1 MPSMAADN
9 DLTHMLKGVEQRY
22 NSART
27 LKVMFSQTYQQ
38 GGGRRTENGEL
49 LLRKPGR
56 MRWTYANPAGKLF
69 ISDGKNVFLYSPATN
84 RVDKIKLKEAD
95 DMRAPLAFLLGK
107 LDFSRDFKDFE
118 SKKDNGNTVVTALPK
133 SDKLPYA
140 KVNFTVSPGLE
151 IRRLVVNGQD
161 QSMLEFQFSEEK
173 LNPALDEKNF
183 RFEPPKGAEIVDTTG
198 QK

>member
-1 MPSMAADN
+1 MAADN
-9 DLTHMLKGVEQRY
+9 DLTRLLKGVEERY
-22 NSART
+22 NKART
-27 LKVMFSQTYQQ
+27 LKVLFSQGYQQ
-38 GGGRRTENGEL
+38 GSGRRVENGEL
-49 LLRKPGR
+49 LLRKPGK

-118 SKKDNGNTVVTALPK
+118 ATKDGGNTIVSAMPK

-140 KVNFTVSPGLE
+140 KVNFTVSPGLGDPPPGCQRARS
-151 IRRLVVNGQD
+151 IRARISICGRKAESGARRQ
-161 QSMLEFQFSEEK
+161 
-173 LNPALDEKNF
+173 NF
-183 RFEPPKGAEIVDTTG
+183 PISAA
-198 QK
+198 

>member
-1 MPSMAADN
+1 MAADS
-9 DLTHMLKGVEQRY
+9 DLTRLLKGVEERY
-22 NSART
+22 NKART
-27 LKVMFSQTYQQ
+27 LKVLFSQGYQQ
-38 GGGRRTENGEL
+38 GAGRRIENGEL
-49 LLRKPGR
+49 LLRKPGK

-107 LDFSRDFKDFE
+107 LDFGRDFKDFE
-118 SKKDNGNTVVTALPK
+118 AKKENGDTVVSAMPK

-151 IRRLVVNGQD
+151 IRRLIVNGQD
-161 QSMLEFQFSEEK
+161 QSVLEFQFSNEK
-173 LNPALDEKNF
+173 LNPPLDDKTF
-183 RFEPPKGAEIVDTTG
+183 HFEPPKGAEIIDATG

>member
-1 MPSMAADN
+1 MAADN
-9 DLTHMLKGVEQRY
+9 DLTRLLKGVEERY
-22 NSART
+22 NKART
-27 LKVMFSQTYQQ
+27 LKVLFSQGYQQ
-38 GGGRRTENGEL
+38 GSGRRVENGEL
-49 LLRKPGR
+49 LLRKPGK

-118 SKKDNGNTVVTALPK
+118 ATKDGGNTIVSAMPK

-161 QSMLEFQFSEEK
+161 QSVLEFQFADEK
-173 LNPALDEKNF
+173 LNPVLDDKTF
-183 RFEPPKGAEIVDTTG
+183 QFQPPKGAEIVDATG